1 MVGFVC
7 LFQNVALRLFLLQV
21 YTVFFF
27 FFFLRKVDVSLLLS
41 GLFRLRYRGMLI
53 SKKRVQEPQSVL
65 GARCLLTTDE
75 STAHQYGETGQKS

>member
-1 MVGFVC
+1 MFISKHCITFV
-7 LFQNVALRLFLLQV
+7 LVASIYSFL
-21 YTVFFF
+21 F